1 MIVFE
6 IHWAFSVENISN
18 KWDLWLT
25 ETHLLPHSS
34 HLLEMISTENA
45 QWILLFFWQIQ
56 ENTRPGNDM
65 AFTLC
70 ELEAGLAQSK

>member
-1 MIVFE
+1 
-6 IHWAFSVENISN
+6 
-18 KWDLWLT
+18 
-25 ETHLLPHSS
+25 
-34 HLLEMISTENA
+34 MISTENA